1 MKQFD
6 WSLFWDALG
15 SIGTMLACII
25 ALFQPIIE
33 QQKKLKIQFK
43 HDIVTF
49 FPNNEQNNEQEEMCV
64 VYITNNSR
72 VSVYLS
78 AVNLLIDGK
87 YYQQLTLPNNDLYY
101 QKYPY
106 ELKVGERMEINF
118 SKKELLKKFKSKEF
132 DNSIISIVA
141 SDTRGKSYKKKT
153 KISVKML
160 KEN

>member
-6 WSLFWDALG
+6 WNLFWGALS

-43 HDIVTF
+43 HDIVALYS
-49 FPNNEQNNEQEEMCV
+49 NNEQEKMCV

-72 VSVYLS
+72 VNVYLS

-87 YYQQLTLPNNDLYY
+87 YYQQLALPNNVLYY

-106 ELKVGERMEINF
+106 ELKVGERMEVNF
-118 SKKELLKKFKSKEF
+118 SKKELLENFKSKGF
-132 DNSIISIVA
+132 DNSIIIIVA
-141 SDTRGKSYKKKT
+141 ADTGGKSYKKKT

-160 KEN
+160 KEKYNQ

>member
-1 MKQFD
+1 MRQFD

-43 HDIVTF
+43 HDIVAF
-49 FPNNEQNNEQEEMCV
+49 YPNNEQEEMCV

-78 AVNLLIDGK
+78 VVNLLIDGK
-87 YYQQLTLPNNDLYY
+87 YYQQLTLPNNVLYY

-132 DNSIISIVA
+132 DNSIIIVVA
-141 SDTRGKSYKKKT
+141 TDTCGKFYKKKT
-153 KISVKML
+153 KISIKML